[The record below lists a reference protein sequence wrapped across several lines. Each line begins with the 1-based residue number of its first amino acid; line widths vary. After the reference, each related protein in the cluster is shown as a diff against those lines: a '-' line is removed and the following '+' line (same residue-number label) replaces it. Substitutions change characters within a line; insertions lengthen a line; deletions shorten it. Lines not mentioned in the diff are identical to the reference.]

1 MFISE
6 IYIEN
11 FRIFGA
17 EKDGHHLRLH
27 LNPGLNVLAGEN
39 DSGKSAIIDA
49 IRYTLL
55 TTSRETPWFTDG
67 DFHLKGNQRATNITI
82 RCIFRGLSEK
92 EHRFVEF
99 LTVKDGTPCLYITL
113 RANRLENTHR
123 KTRAQIYVT
132 RHSGEKGDGPAIEG
146 EIREFLRTTYL
157 RPLRDAEAE
166 LSGGRGSRLAQIL
179 SARPGCE
186 DQSKCNVDIK
196 DPTCEP
202 KTLVEIMRRAEELIE
217 SNEFIQ
223 SAKRDLNDE
232 YLKDFSIGH
241 SRLEGDIG
249 IGKQAEIRQILEK
262 FELWLKP
269 EEGLEQRTQRGLG
282 VNNVL
287 FMATELLLLS
297 EDEYALPLVLI
308 EEPEAHLH
316 PQMQLRLMDFL
327 EQKTRD
333 KNVQVVITT
342 HSPNLASKVDLET
355 LIIMCSGKAFSLRAN
370 HTKLEKADYLFLR
383 RFLDVTKANMFFAKG
398 VVIVE
403 GDAENILLPT
413 LAKLLDRS
421 FTDYGVS
428 IVKVGSRGLFRY
440 SRIYQSPDDS
450 GIPIK
455 VACIADRDVV
465 PDSAKKHLDTGKRK
479 LESQYTA
486 EEMKEY
492 ITRLTSN
499 DGYPVVT
506 FVSPKWTFEYDLAL
520 SGLGLQMHIAVKLA
534 SRGANLLEEDE
545 KTIINDAQKE
555 YEGWIKSGSTGEDI
569 AAKIYVGLHERKA
582 SKAEAAQFCAKYLES
597 NPVSSEVL
605 RKLLPDYIV
614 QAIDYV
620 TGNTH
625 VNGSSD

>member
-1 MFISE
+1 
-6 IYIEN
+6 
-11 FRIFGA
+11 
-17 EKDGHHLRLH
+17 
-27 LNPGLNVLAGEN
+27 
-39 DSGKSAIIDA
+39 
-49 IRYTLL
+49 
-55 TTSRETPWFTDG
+55 
-67 DFHLKGNQRATNITI
+67 
-82 RCIFRGLSEK
+82 
-92 EHRFVEF
+92 
-99 LTVKDGTPCLYITL
+99 
-113 RANRLENTHR
+113 
-123 KTRAQIYVT
+123 
-132 RHSGEKGDGPAIEG
+132 
-146 EIREFLRTTYL
+146 
-157 RPLRDAEAE
+157 
-166 LSGGRGSRLAQIL
+166 
-179 SARPGCE
+179 
-186 DQSKCNVDIK
+186 
-196 DPTCEP
+196 
-202 KTLVEIMRRAEELIE
+202 MRRAEELIE

-241 SRLEGDIG
+241 SKLEGDIG
-249 IGKQAEIRQILEK
+249 IAKQAEIRQILEK

-269 EEGLEQRTQRGLG
+269 EEGLERRTQRGLG

-333 KNVQVVITT
+333 KYVQIVMTT

-355 LIIMCSGKAFSLRAN
+355 LTVMCAGKAFPLTVN
-370 HTKLEKADYLFLR
+370 QTKLEKSDYLFLR

-440 SRIYQSPDDS
+440 SRIYRRQDDS
-450 GIPIK
+450 GIPIR
-455 VACIADRDVV
+455 VACIADKDIV

-479 LESQYTA
+479 LESQYNE

-492 ITRLTSN
+492 AAKLMSN
-499 DGYPVVT
+499 DGCLVRT
-506 FVSPKWTFEYDLAL
+506 FVSPKWTFEYDIAL
-520 SGLGLQMHIAVKLA
+520 SGLGLQMYTAVKLA
-534 SRGANLLEEDE
+534 SKGISLVEEDE
-545 KTIINDAQKE
+545 KTIIEDAQKE
-555 YEGWIKSGSTGEDI
+555 YESWTKSDYTKEDI
-569 AAKIYVGLHERKA
+569 AAKVYVSLHERKA
-582 SKAEAAQFCAKYLES
+582 SKAEAAQFLAKYLES
-597 NPVSSEVL
+597 NPVPAEAL

-620 TGNTH
+620 TGHTN
-625 VNGSSD
+625 VNGS

>member
-1 MFISE
+1 MYISE

-11 FRIFGA
+11 FRIFGS
-17 EKDGHHLRLH
+17 EKDGEHMKLK
-27 LNPGLNVLAGEN
+27 LNPGMNVLAGEN
-39 DSGKSAIIDA
+39 DAGKSAIIDA

-55 TTSRETPWFTDG
+55 TTSRETPWLTED
-67 DFHLKGNQRATNITI
+67 DFHLKGTQRATNITI
-82 RCIFRGLSEK
+82 RCIFQDLSER

-99 LTVKDGTPCLYITL
+99 LTIKDGVHCLYVTL
-113 RANRLENTHR
+113 RANRLENTR
-123 KTRAQIYVT
+123 GKTRPNIYVT
-132 RHSGEKGDGPAIEG
+132 RRSGEKGDGPAIEG

-179 SARPGCE
+179 AARPGYE
-186 DQSKCNVDIK
+186 DQSKCNIDTK

-223 SAKRDLNDE
+223 SAKRDLNEE

-241 SRLEGDIG
+241 TKLEGDIG
-249 IGKQAEIRQILEK
+249 IAKQAEIRQILEK

-269 EEGLEQRTQRGLG
+269 EEGLELRTQRGLG

-333 KNVQVVITT
+333 KYVQIVMTT

-355 LIIMCSGKAFSLRAN
+355 LTVMCAGKAFPLTFN
-370 HTKLEKADYLFLR
+370 QTKLEKSDYLFLR

-421 FTDYGVS
+421 FTDYGIS

-440 SRIYQSPDDS
+440 SRIYQRQDDT
-450 GIPIK
+450 GIPIR

-465 PDSAKKHLDTGKRK
+465 PDSAKKYLDTGKRK
-479 LESQYTA
+479 LESQYN
-486 EEMKEY
+486 EEQMKEY
-492 ITRLTSN
+492 ITKLMSN
-499 DGYPVVT
+499 DGYIVKT
-506 FVSPKWTFEYDLAL
+506 FVSPKWTFEYDIAL
-520 SGLGLQMHIAVKLA
+520 GGLGSQMYTAVKLA
-534 SRGANLLEEDE
+534 SKGISLLEEDE
-545 KTIINDAQKE
+545 KSIIEDAQKE
-555 YEGWIKSGSTGEDI
+555 YESWIKNDHTKEDI
-569 AAKIYVGLHERKA
+569 AAKVYLSLHERKA
-582 SKAEAAQFCAKYLES
+582 SKAEAAQFLAKYLES
-597 NPVSSEVL
+597 NPVSAEEL

-620 TGNTH
+620 TGHTNA
-625 VNGSSD
+625 NGS

>member
-6 IYIEN
+6 IFIEN

-17 EKDGHHLRLH
+17 EKEGEHLRLQ

-39 DSGKSAIIDA
+39 DCGKSAIIDA

-55 TTSRETPWFTDG
+55 TTSRETPWFTEE
-67 DFHLKGNQRATNITI
+67 DFHLKGNERATNITI
-82 RCIFRGLSEK
+82 RCSFQDLLEK

-99 LTVKDGTPCLYITL
+99 LTLKDGKPCLYVTL
-113 RANRLENTHR
+113 RANRFESTGD
-123 KTRAQIYVT
+123 KTRDHIYVT
-132 RHSGEKGDGPAIEG
+132 RHSGERGDGPAIEG

-179 SARPGCE
+179 SARQGCE
-186 DQSKCNVDIK
+186 AQGKCNIDIK
-196 DPTCEP
+196 NPDSEP
-202 KTLVEIMRRAEELIE
+202 KTLVEIMRKAEELIQ

-223 SAKRDLNDE
+223 SAKKDLNEE
-232 YLKDFSIGH
+232 YLKDFSIGR
-241 SRLEGDIG
+241 SKLEGDIG
-249 IGKQAEIRQILEK
+249 IAKQAEIRQILEK

-269 EEGLEQRTQRGLG
+269 EEGIEQRTQRGLG

-297 EDEYALPLVLI
+297 EDEYTLPLALI

-327 EQKTRD
+327 EQKTTD
-333 KNVQVVITT
+333 NKVQIVMTT
-342 HSPNLASKVDLET
+342 HSPNLASKVNLET
-355 LIIMCSGKAFSLRAN
+355 VIVMCAGKAFPLRADQ
-370 HTKLEKADYLFLR
+370 TKLDKSDYTFLR

-413 LAKLLDRS
+413 LAKLLGQS

-440 SRIYQSPDDS
+440 SRVYQRKDNS

-465 PDSAKKHLDTGKRK
+465 PDSAKKYIDIGKRK
-479 LESQYTA
+479 VESQYD
-486 EEMKEY
+486 EGEMKEH
-492 ITRLTSN
+492 IDRLMSN
-499 DGYPVVT
+499 DGYPVKT

-520 SGLGLQMHIAVKLA
+520 SGLAFQMCIALRLA
-534 SRGANLLEEDE
+534 SKTGNVPEEDK
-545 KTIINDAQKE
+545 KTLINNARTE
-555 YEGWIKSGSTGEDI
+555 YEGWVKSSLTKEEI
-569 AAKIYVGLHERKA
+569 AVKTYADLYERKA
-582 SKAEAAQFCAKYLES
+582 SKPEVAQFLADYLEN
-597 NPVSSEVL
+597 NPPTAETL

-614 QAIDYV
+614 KAIDYV
-620 TGNTH
+620 TENSDGH
-625 VNGSSD
+625 GS